1 MSLNKRETDFLN
13 NLKHDTLKLITKVD
27 KLEQQIINLNAK
39 YKHHINEIMLILEN
53 NKNDKPLWNALQ
65 NVETRVN
72 AIEDAAILEQEQSN
86 QNASQPEKWV
96 IEKKGR
102 YPTNADEVAVVTTY
116 TNALGGQNKRYTNV
130 SKARQ
135 RTKESNKEYIK
146 VRNK

>member
-13 NLKHDTLKLITKVD
+13 NVKHDTLKLITKVD

-39 YKHHINEIMLILEN
+39 YEHQINEIMLILEN
-53 NKNDKPLWNALQ
+53 KKNDKPIWNALQ

-72 AIEDAAILEQEQSN
+72 AIEDAAILEQEQAN

-102 YPTNADEVAVVTTY
+102 YPSNADEVAVV
-116 TNALGGQNKRYTNV
+116 
-130 SKARQ
+130 SKW
-135 RTKESNKEYIK
+135 SNKE
-146 VRNK
+146 